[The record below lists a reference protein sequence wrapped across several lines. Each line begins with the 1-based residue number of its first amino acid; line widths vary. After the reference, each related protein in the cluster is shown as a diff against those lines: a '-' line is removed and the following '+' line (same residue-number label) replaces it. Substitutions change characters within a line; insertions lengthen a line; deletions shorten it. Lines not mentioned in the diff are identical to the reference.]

1 MYFLPCHLLFYQK
14 WGCIDPVF
22 FPWFRRPWRPVR
34 SRVSVLPA
42 WTLRCCDGLKVKIFR
57 GVDGE
62 TTSSMG
68 GPWTFANLA
77 GKLENG
83 KCERVLFTDVYIYTD
98 VYTIIYIW
106 QMNVHWMF
114 FTSQDFLTVYCLDDC
129 SVTIYST
136 TFWFTILSII
146 LSDCFY
152 TMCNTEGTYEC
163 TVFLWSRCWGYLFC
177 LLEIRP
183 IASWGIVFLHNG
195 SPPGKTHVQTKHHPH
210 LNWTSFWLSIL

>member
-1 MYFLPCHLLFYQK
+1 MLRRFEGEDLQRCGWGDNKFNGGSLDICEFGWKIGK
-14 WGCIDPVF
+14 WEVWKGTVYWCI
-22 FPWFRRPWRPVR
+22 
-34 SRVSVLPA
+34 
-42 WTLRCCDGLKVKIFR
+42 
-57 GVDGE
+57 
-62 TTSSMG
+62 
-68 GPWTFANLA
+68 
-77 GKLENG
+77 
-83 KCERVLFTDVYIYTD
+83 YIYTD